1 MAKAK
6 LKNITRNVAENCVVL
21 RFRRQHQNWHETFTL
36 SKYGNSWEKAEA
48 AAKRRRTILL
58 KELPEPAS
66 RKGVMT
72 DRNQSG
78 AVGVH
83 FSQRKHTAP
92 NGNVYYYPHF
102 YAKWP
107 GCPKRAGIG
116 WSVNQYRLRRGL
128 RPRRP
133 QPGTR
138 VRRPQEDPRRLQAHQ
153 AHQALPEDRRPVPAR
168 VGLDLRED

>member
-48 AAKRRRTILL
+48 AAKRRRTVLL

-72 DRNQSG
+72 ERNQSG

-116 WSVNQYRLRRGL
+116 WSVNQYGFDEAFALAVLSREKESVDRKTILAAFK
-128 RPRRP
+128 
-133 QPGTR
+133 
-138 VRRPQEDPRRLQAHQ
+138 RLQKTKRYKTIVDQ
-153 AHQALPEDRRPVPAR
+153 CQLEWV
-168 VGLDLRED
+168 

>member
-1 MAKAK
+1 
-6 LKNITRNVAENCVVL
+6 
-21 RFRRQHQNWHETFTL
+21 
-36 SKYGNSWEKAEA
+36 
-48 AAKRRRTILL
+48 
-58 KELPEPAS
+58 
-66 RKGVMT
+66 MT

-116 WSVNQYRLRRGL
+116 WSVNQYGFEEAFVLAVLSREKESVDRKAILSAFKRLKKTKRYKTIVDQCQL
-128 RPRRP
+128 EW
-133 QPGTR
+133 
-138 VRRPQEDPRRLQAHQ
+138 V
-153 AHQALPEDRRPVPAR
+153 
-168 VGLDLRED
+168 